1 MQQISIKIL
10 NGFSLIL
17 IDGVDLI
24 NVSSEYAQLALQGP
38 LAEKVLQKL
47 TKNSDLSEI
56 GFFQFLNKVDVNGI
70 EALVSR
76 TGYTGEDGFE
86 LYCRK

>member
-1 MQQISIKIL
+1 MSEL
-10 NGFSLIL
+10 
-17 IDGVDLI
+17 V
-24 NVSSEYAQLALQGP
+24 NVSSDYAQLALQGP

-56 GFFQFLNKVDVNGI
+56 GFFKFKDKVDVNGI
-70 EALVSR
+70 IALVSR

-86 LYCRK
+86 IYCDSEDGSCPLEKLL